1 MTSVRDPLPRFGF
14 WDMLEIQMI
23 IHGKLRV
30 PSWDKNEKPRSRL
43 VVDIG
48 SLRFLSGPSV
58 PVDARNQ
65 PSPAGPCAEENN
77 DDAAPP
83 ASA

>member
-14 WDMLEIQMI
+14 WDMLEILMI
-23 IHGKLRV
+23 IQGKLRV

-43 VVDIG
+43 VVDPS
-48 SLRFLSGPSV
+48 SLRFLSGPSA

-65 PSPAGPCAEENN
+65 PSPDGASGEEKN
-77 DDAAPP
+77 DDTAP
-83 ASA
+83 STSV

>member
-1 MTSVRDPLPRFGF
+1 VTSVRDPLLRFGF

-23 IHGKLRV
+23 IQGKLRV
-30 PSWDKNEKPRSRL
+30 PQWNENEKPRSRV
-43 VVDIG
+43 VVDLG
-48 SLRFLSGPSV
+48 SFRFVSAQSG

-65 PSPAGPCAEENN
+65 PSPDEPSGEEKN

-83 ASA
+83 ACA